1 VKSKKKQI
9 TMKIKIIMT
18 GMVIMV
24 LSMTNLIA
32 QDSPDDR
39 RRTAQ
44 EQAAYEKTI
53 KVNPA
58 KIDAP
63 TVDSRMYPAEATA
76 APVIWK
82 PLAMEPEMR
91 PAESELP
98 AAQSVVT
105 PSNKEVNSRATQP
118 APDPAQ
124 TVINRK
130 SMIGPKEQPAAN
142 PQGVKNRRDMV
153 GPKTQPQPQKTE

>member
-1 VKSKKKQI
+1 
-9 TMKIKIIMT
+9 MKIKIIMT

-32 QDSPDDR
+32 QDSPDDQ
-39 RRTAQ
+39 RRTAE

-63 TVDSRMYPAEATA
+63 SVDSRMNAAEATA
-76 APVIWK
+76 APVVWK
-82 PLAMEPEMR
+82 PVVTESGLR
-91 PAESELP
+91 PAESDIP
-98 AAQSVVT
+98 VAPSAAV

-118 APDPAQ
+118 APDPSQ

-130 SMIGPKEQPAAN
+130 NMIGPGEQPAAN
-142 PQGVKNRRDMV
+142 PQGVKSRRDMV